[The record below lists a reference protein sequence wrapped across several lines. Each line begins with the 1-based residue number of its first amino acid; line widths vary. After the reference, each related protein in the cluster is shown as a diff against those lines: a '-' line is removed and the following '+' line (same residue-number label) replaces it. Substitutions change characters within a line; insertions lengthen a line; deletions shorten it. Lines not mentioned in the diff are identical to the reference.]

1 MNVRRISLLVSGR
14 RPARFSRVLTLGFA
28 ALIGGMPLYAGAYD
42 QTGKA
47 CWYGPRLHGRVTAS
61 GQIFNQNKL
70 TAAHPELPFGT
81 RALVTNLDNNKA
93 VRVTINDRGP
103 HVGGCVI
110 DVSRAAAKRLG
121 MTESGISRVRIQAA
135 SR

>member
-1 MNVRRISLLVSGR
+1 M
-14 RPARFSRVLTLGFA
+14 
-28 ALIGGMPLYAGAYD
+28 
-42 QTGKA
+42 
-47 CWYGPRLHGRVTAS
+47 HGRVTAS

-103 HVGGCVI
+103 HVGGCAI